1 MADAFEVRGPEGE
14 RRVLRLLHPVHVVD
28 ARAIARCLDEARA
41 LLYPPHA
48 SIVPV
53 EDSGQLPDGRVYLV
67 GEDAELPLALET
79 QEGLRPDAVVSLAE
93 QIAPALD
100 ALHARGL
107 LHGHLE
113 VD

>member
-67 GEDAELPLALET
+67 GEDAEL
-79 QEGLRPDAVVSLAE
+79 RPAMLGNDQTRSSRE
-93 QIAPALD
+93 QILRLVQAHEGDPA
-100 ALHARGL
+100 ARVE
-107 LHGHLE
+107 HE
-113 VD
+113 AA